1 MIILPETM
9 VETNTYTVHST
20 WLKRI
25 VNPILRKIQYRTNTP
40 YVIASEFDS
49 SKNTFIRYI
58 IRRVSYDKNA
68 DPGKSTCIYLKTGK
82 EIRITIKYYIR
93 KLFK

>member
-1 MIILPETM
+1 MTILLEAM

-20 WLKRI
+20 RLKRI

-49 SKNTFIRYI
+49 SKNTFIRYT